1 MYVTIIAFL
10 LIAVG
15 FGNVVSAGEILSCV
29 SPNGDVMYTNM
40 TCPANTRAHHVSDY
54 TPVPDSPPLSASE
67 SAAHEAAIN
76 SRLAL
81 EAAQRAEAAAYAHQA
96 PAYEDYQSDGYH
108 QYPDYNS
115 YYPAYFGGYGY
126 GLGFGNNGFG
136 RDGHHGH
143 DHHGNRHS
151 DAKVVHFSNN
161 GSRPTPPIK
170 PMNSGGGGRGGGGRR

>member
-1 MYVTIIAFL
+1 MYRRLIVFL
-10 LIAVG
+10 TVAGVGNAAV
-15 FGNVVSAGEILSCV
+15 AGEILSCV
-29 SPNGDVMYTNM
+29 SPNGSVMYTNIS
-40 TCPANTRAHHVSDY
+40 CPSNTQAHHVSDY
-54 TPVPDSPPLSASE
+54 APVPDSPPQSASE

-96 PAYEDYQSDGYH
+96 PSYEDYEPQAYH

-115 YYPAYFGGYGY
+115 YYPAYFAGYGY
-126 GLGFGNNGFG
+126 GLNNGFG

-151 DAKVVHFSNN
+151 DARVVHFDNN
-161 GSRPTPPIK
+161 GSRPPTQIK
-170 PMNSGGGGRGGGGRR
+170 PMGSGGRGGGRR